1 MQAGSRLFGQKGLKP
16 NPMLPEEIQKKIES
30 TLVGSQ
36 AQVKDLTGTAD
47 HYQVIVISP
56 QFEGKSMIDQHRLV
70 KGVFEKDI
78 ASGEVHALSLKTF
91 TPAQWALK
99 RG

>member
-1 MQAGSRLFGQKGLKP
+1 
-16 NPMLPEEIQKKIES
+16 MLPAEIQNKIE
-30 TLVGSQ
+30 TALVGSQ
-36 AQVKDLTGTAD
+36 AKVTDLTGTAD
-47 HYQVIVISP
+47 HYQVTVISP
-56 QFEGKSMIDQHRLV
+56 AFEGKSMIDQHRMV

-91 TPAQWALK
+91 TPAQWAAK